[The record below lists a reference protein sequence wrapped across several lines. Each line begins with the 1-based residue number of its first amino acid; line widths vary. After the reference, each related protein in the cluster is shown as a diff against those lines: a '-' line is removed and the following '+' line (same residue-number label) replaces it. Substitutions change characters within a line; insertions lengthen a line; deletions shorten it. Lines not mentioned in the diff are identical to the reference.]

1 MTLSSN
7 EFSCPEKRLP
17 VCCSRTQVNSAIAE
31 EIRDLIRG
39 PIDWDFLLLQAAEQS
54 VTPLLC
60 RQLSS
65 VAADLVEPAQLQRLT
80 ELTRV
85 NTMRSLVLTAEL
97 VRIMDRFASEG
108 IQAVPY
114 KGPILAVQAYG
125 DLALREFED
134 LDIVVRQRDVAKAND
149 AMISLGYRSKISGL
163 FSGNAESIVPAEY
176 MYIHG
181 DEAQRMMVE
190 IHSERTM
197 RHFPLPLDLD
207 DLMSRLVPVSVGG
220 HVFFTFAPEETFVL
234 LCVHGS
240 KHFWKRLSW
249 IADIAGF
256 VEAHRDLQWNKIF
269 RLAQVLRANRMV
281 AISLALVLRLFDA
294 PLPLDVFESVRP
306 DAEANSLAAQIE
318 RNLLARQPVEFG
330 ALTLFLLRRQM
341 LDSFFRGWRYSL
353 RLATLPS
360 EDDAVALRL
369 PSLLKPLYLALRPFR
384 LLRKYGFANAPV
396 SRESFASKK
405 ASN

>member
-7 EFSCPEKRLP
+7 EASCPEKRLLAY
-17 VCCSRTQVNSAIAE
+17 CSRTQVNPAIAK
-31 EIRDLIRG
+31 EIRELVRG
-39 PIDWDFLLLQAAEQS
+39 PIDWDFLLLQAAEHS
-54 VTPLLC
+54 VTPQIS

-65 VAADLVEPAQLQRLT
+65 VAAEIVEPDHLQRLT

-85 NTMRSLVLTAEL
+85 NTMRALSLTAEL
-97 VRIMDRFASEG
+97 VKLMAEFRSRG
-108 IQAVPY
+108 IPAVPY
-114 KGPILAVQAYG
+114 KGPVLAAQVYG

-149 AMISLGYRSKISGL
+149 AMVSLGYHPKTSGL
-163 FSGNAESIVPAEY
+163 FSGKAESIVPAEY

-181 DEAQRMMVE
+181 DEARRILVE

-207 DLMSRLVPVSVGG
+207 DLMGRLVPVAVGG
-220 HVFFTFAPEETFVL
+220 HELLTFAPEDMFVL

-249 IADIAGF
+249 IADIAAF

-281 AISLALVLRLFDA
+281 AISLALALRLFDV
-294 PLPLDVFESVRP
+294 PLPRDVLESVRS
-306 DAEANSLAAQIE
+306 DAMANSIAAQSE
-318 RNLLARQPVEFG
+318 NNLLSRQPVEFG
-330 ALTLFLLRRQM
+330 ALALFRLRRQM
-341 LDSFFRGWRYSL
+341 LDSFFRGWRYSI

-360 EDDAVALRL
+360 EDDADAMRL
-369 PSLLKPLYLALRPFR
+369 PSLLKPLYPALRPFR
-384 LLRKYGFANAPV
+384 LLRKYGFASAPV
-396 SRESFASKK
+396 SQESFAGKK